1 MATTAASSSKVSA
14 GLPDVE
20 DIASA
25 HALPLDERVE
35 VRQSLLAWYRANR
48 RRLPWRGDPPP
59 YEGSTSASGDKKKRK
74 KISDGSEDS
83 EMAQQPKISRFFMNK
98 TKVKETSS
106 EEAANAEQQQQQQQQ
121 QQEMERL
128 PVSAYQTWVSEIMLQ
143 QTRVET
149 VVDYYTKWMRLFP
162 TATAL
167 AAASPEEVNAA
178 W

>member
-1 MATTAASSSKVSA
+1 
-14 GLPDVE
+14 
-20 DIASA
+20 
-25 HALPLDERVE
+25 
-35 VRQSLLAWYRANR
+35 
-48 RRLPWRGDPPP
+48 
-59 YEGSTSASGDKKKRK
+59 
-74 KISDGSEDS
+74 
-83 EMAQQPKISRFFMNK
+83 MNK

-106 EEAANAEQQQQQQQQ
+106 EEAANAEQQQQQ